1 MQIEIF
7 NLPHCYLF
15 WPRISTFNCRVF
27 FVWDS
32 QLLVWSDLL
41 QVELQLFSLYPPL
54 RVQGPW
60 RRTQLLHLFVGD
72 DGHDVGDD
80 DGDLQIH
87 QVYGFFQ
94 FSFGPLQIQ
103 NLLLNQTERK
113 VKGAQKSYE
122 VQRQRSRKSGVKRKI
137 RSDQTIWSDD
147 GDTMWSVG
155 MEREGFSMMG
165 DGIRRRGLAKVY
177 VPLFSHKYWTLFIN
191 MKCAAKILL

>member
-15 WPRISTFNCRVF
+15 WSRISPFNCLVF

-32 QLLVWSDLL
+32 QLLVRSDLL

-72 DGHDVGDD
+72 DGDDVGDD

-87 QVYGFFQ
+87 QVHGFRQ
-94 FSFGPLQIQ
+94 FSIGPL
-103 NLLLNQTERK
+103 LLHMSNSKATTESNRE
-113 VKGAQKSYE
+113 KSK
-122 VQRQRSRKSGVKRKI
+122 RSPEELRGPATVVTKIWGEEEDSI
-137 RSDQTIWSDD
+137 RSDHLIRWWSYDVVSWD
-147 GDTMWSVG
+147 GK
-155 MEREGFSMMG
+155 
-165 DGIRRRGLAKVY
+165 RRL
-177 VPLFSHKYWTLFIN
+177 
-191 MKCAAKILL
+191 

>member
-1 MQIEIF
+1 MLLRLNTLLDDLHGKISFVAALTVYRPARALGLMQIEIF

-15 WPRISTFNCRVF
+15 WPRISTFNCLVF

-72 DGHDVGDD
+72 DDDDVGDD

-87 QVYGFFQ
+87 QVYGFRQ
-94 FSFGPLQIQ
+94 FSFGPL
-103 NLLLNQTERK
+103 LLHMSNSKATTESNRE
-113 VKGAQKSYE
+113 KSK
-122 VQRQRSRKSGVKRKI
+122 RSPEELRGPATLVTKIWGEEEDSI
-137 RSDQTIWSDD
+137 RSDHLIRWWRYDVVSWD
-147 GDTMWSVG
+147 GK
-155 MEREGFSMMG
+155 
-165 DGIRRRGLAKVY
+165 RRL
-177 VPLFSHKYWTLFIN
+177 
-191 MKCAAKILL
+191 

>member
-15 WPRISTFNCRVF
+15 WPRISTFNCRVC

-60 RRTQLLHLFVGD
+60 RRIQWLHLFVGD
-72 DGHDVGDD
+72 DVGDD

-87 QVYGFFQ
+87 QVYGFCQ
-94 FSFGPLQIQ
+94 FSFRP
-103 NLLLNQTERK
+103 LLLHMSNSKGTTESN
-113 VKGAQKSYE
+113 GEKSK
-122 VQRQRSRKSGVKRKI
+122 RSPEELRGPATVVTKIWSEEEDSI
-137 RSDQTIWSDD
+137 RSDDLIRWWRYDVVSRD
-147 GDTMWSVG
+147 GK
-155 MEREGFSMMG
+155 
-165 DGIRRRGLAKVY
+165 RRL
-177 VPLFSHKYWTLFIN
+177 
-191 MKCAAKILL
+191 

>member
-1 MQIEIF
+1 MLLRLNTLLDDLLGKISFVAALTVYRPARALGLMQIEIF

-15 WPRISTFNCRVF
+15 WPRISTFNCLVF

-41 QVELQLFSLYPPL
+41 KVKLQLFSLYPPL

-60 RRTQLLHLFVGD
+60 RRTQWLHLFVGD
-72 DGHDVGDD
+72 DGDDVGED

-113 VKGAQKSYE
+113 VKGAQKSCDGPATVVTKIWGE
-122 VQRQRSRKSGVKRKI
+122 EEDSI
-137 RSDQTIWSDD
+137 RSDDLIRWWRYDVVS
-147 GDTMWSVG
+147 
-155 MEREGFSMMG
+155 G
-165 DGIRRRGLAKVY
+165 DGKRRL
-177 VPLFSHKYWTLFIN
+177 
-191 MKCAAKILL
+191 